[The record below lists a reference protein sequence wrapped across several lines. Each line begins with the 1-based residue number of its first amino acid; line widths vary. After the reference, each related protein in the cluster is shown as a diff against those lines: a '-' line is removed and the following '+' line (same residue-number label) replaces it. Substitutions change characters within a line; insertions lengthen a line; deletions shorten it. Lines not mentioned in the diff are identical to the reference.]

1 MGHIHKSDQLGLLME
16 SMLSISAFCY
26 LLISDETS

>member
-1 MGHIHKSDQLGLLME
+1 ME